1 MNNSVFGKTMENIRS
16 RVDVRLVNGR
26 KNALKLAANP
36 NFKHYTIFNE
46 DVVAIQKKTKLRF
59 DKLVYC
65 GMGILD
71 VSSTLMYDFHYNYHQ
86 EEIWLKSRTF
96 IHGH

>member
-1 MNNSVFGKTMENIRS
+1 MENTRS
-16 RVDVRLVNGR
+16 RVDVRLVNVR

-46 DVVAIQKKTKLRF
+46 DVVAIDMKKTKLRF

-71 VSSTLMYDFHYNYHQ
+71 ISSTLMYDFHYNYHQ

>member
-1 MNNSVFGKTMENIRS
+1 MENIRS

-36 NFKHYTIFNE
+36 NFKQYTIFNE

>member
-1 MNNSVFGKTMENIRS
+1 MEKLENIRS

-46 DVVAIQKKTKLRF
+46 DVVAIHMKKTKLRF
-59 DKLVYC
+59 DKLIYC

-71 VSSTLMYDFHYNYHQ
+71 ISSKLTD
-86 EEIWLKSRTF
+86 RV
-96 IHGH
+96 

>member
-46 DVVAIQKKTKLRF
+46 DVVAIHMKKTKLRF
-59 DKLVYC
+59 NLSISAV
-65 GMGILD
+65 
-71 VSSTLMYDFHYNYHQ
+71 H
-86 EEIWLKSRTF
+86 
-96 IHGH
+96 

>member
-1 MNNSVFGKTMENIRS
+1 MENIRS

-46 DVVAIQKKTKLRF
+46 DVVAIDMKK
-59 DKLVYC
+59 
-65 GMGILD
+65 
-71 VSSTLMYDFHYNYHQ
+71 
-86 EEIWLKSRTF
+86 
-96 IHGH
+96 